1 MQDSSHYRKE
11 AQKFIEQA
19 NRAKSTEHRLILLEK
34 AQAMLRMAEQAEAM
48 QRLVQEQHPLGDKP
62 LSTS

>member
-19 NRAKSTEHRLILLEK
+19 NSAKSTEHRLILLQK
-34 AQAMLRMAEQAEAM
+34 AQAMIRLAEQAEAM
-48 QRLVQEQHPLGDKP
+48 QRLVQDQQPPGDKP
-62 LSTS
+62 LSAS

>member
-19 NRAKSTEHRLILLEK
+19 NSAKSTGHRLILLEK
-34 AQAMLRMAEQAEAM
+34 AQAMIRMAEQAAAM
-48 QRLVQEQHPLGDKP
+48 QRLVQDPQPPGDKP
-62 LSTS
+62 LSTA